1 MKPATWSIPAI
12 VMGLALAFLGPIVA
26 GWIVPVESLW
36 SDTDAAAKSKAAA
49 ELHAALHDHAGHSHP
64 GHKHTEH
71 TRAGE
76 VQEAAADTDRLVAAQ
91 AEVDRQQ
98 ARLDGVI
105 ASHGWLLFAVRML
118 GVLIAGA
125 GVAGTIVARQSQ

>member
-12 VMGLALAFLGPIVA
+12 VMGLVLAFLGPVVA
-26 GWIVPVESLW
+26 GWIVPVESVW
-36 SDTDAAAKSKAAA
+36 SDTDAEAKSKAAA
-49 ELHAALHDHAGHSHP
+49 ELHAALHDHSGHNHAGH
-64 GHKHTEH
+64 EH
-71 TRAGE
+71 VGQ

-98 ARLDGVI
+98 ARLDGVV
-105 ASHGWLLFAVRML
+105 ASHGWLMFAVRML

-125 GVAGTIVARQSQ
+125 GVVGTIFARQS